1 MLPINWS
8 ALAKNTVARVVAAA
22 LVAGVSLWMARCEG
36 ARHQSARDRQDAAD
50 AQAQTSENAA
60 KHDAHIGDSVKAI
73 LADSMKDLRVAKAKA
88 DSDAAHAL
96 NHLGTITVIH
106 SSQPAAPRGETAVTG
121 GDAQT
126 EPDTTKYATIQ
137 RQGDPRLYD
146 VPQFVVDLGAELR
159 KSLVEKSD
167 EAAKAERNL
176 AIAQSLHAADTNT
189 IRDLRTA
196 LASRTKAES
205 IAKSN
210 AGQDC
215 RILPFVP
222 CPPRW
227 LMFTAG
233 AVGGGIL
240 GYELSKGK

>member
-1 MLPINWS
+1 MTSVNWP
-8 ALAKNTVARVVAAA
+8 ALAKNTAARVVAAA
-22 LVAGVSLWMARCEG
+22 LVAATSLWLARCDG

-50 AQAQTSENAA
+50 AQATASENAA
-60 KHDAHIGDSVKAI
+60 KASAKVGDSLARVF
-73 LADSMKDLRVAKAKA
+73 ADSMKALRVAKAKA
-88 DSDAAHAL
+88 DSGAARAL
-96 NHLGTITVIH
+96 QHLGTITVIH
-106 SSQPAAPRGETAVTG
+106 RETPAPRGETAVAG
-121 GDAQT
+121 VDGQP

-215 RILPFVP
+215 RVAWFLP
-222 CPPRW
+222 CPPRKVVA
-227 LMFTAG
+227 LTFTIAG
-233 AVGGGIL
+233 LAA
-240 GYELSKGK
+240 GYELAKR

>member
-1 MLPINWS
+1 MPINWS

-73 LADSMKDLRVAKAKA
+73 LADSMKALRVAKAKA
-88 DSDAAHAL
+88 DSDAARAL
-96 NHLGTITVIH
+96 QHLGTITVIH
-106 SSQPAAPRGETAVTG
+106 RYVSAPRGETAVAG
-121 GDAQT
+121 ADGQP

-196 LASRTKAES
+196 LDARTKAES
-205 IAKSN
+205 ITKSN

-215 RILPFVP
+215 RVAWFLP
-222 CPPRW
+222 CPARKVVA
-227 LMFTAG
+227 LTFTIAG
-233 AVGGGIL
+233 LAA
-240 GYELSKGK
+240 GYELAKR